1 MWTVY
6 ILRCKDRSFYTGI
19 TNDLK
24 RRLTQHRSGNA
35 SKFTRSR
42 LPVKLIY
49 AEPAA
54 DRAEAGR
61 RERRI
66 KGMTKPEK
74 RKLVRRTL

>member
-6 ILRCKDRSFYTGI
+6 ILRCRDRSFYTGI

-24 RRLTQHRSGNA
+24 RRLRQHRSGNA
-35 SKFTRSR
+35 SKFTRCR
-42 LPVKLIY
+42 LPVRLVY
-49 AEPAA
+49 TEPAA

-66 KGMTKPEK
+66 KGMTKTQK
-74 RKLVRRTL
+74 RQLLRKT